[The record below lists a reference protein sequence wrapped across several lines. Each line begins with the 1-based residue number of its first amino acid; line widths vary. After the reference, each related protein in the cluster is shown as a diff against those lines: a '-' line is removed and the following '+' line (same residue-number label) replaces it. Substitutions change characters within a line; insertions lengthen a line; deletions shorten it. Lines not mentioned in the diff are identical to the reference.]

1 MCGIFGYCGDKKA
14 SGILIEGLKR
24 LEYRGYDSSGI
35 CVNENNALIT
45 YKRVGKIKA
54 LAESVPATSFGI
66 SGIAH
71 TRWATHGGVSEANAH
86 PHLDSQNAI
95 AIVHNGIIENY
106 QQLKDKL
113 IEKGIAFQSE
123 TDSEV
128 IAHLI
133 AQHYTG
139 DLTAAVK
146 LTLPLLKGTYGLIAM
161 HKDFPNQLVG
171 VRNGSPLIV
180 GIGNGE
186 MFLASDVNA
195 MVAYTKQV
203 IYLNDKEIITIT
215 PDTFNTADIQD
226 NAIEKNISTV
236 EIDAESLDKQGFP
249 HFMLKE
255 IHEQPESI
263 KRGLM
268 GRLNAENA
276 TGVLGG
282 LNMSAGELRNIERIV
297 LVAAGTSYYAGATV
311 AYLLEAITRMPAKVE
326 LSSEL
331 YHKNIIVEKNTL
343 YFVIS
348 QSGETADTLFALR
361 ELKRKGAKV
370 MGICNTVGSTIA
382 RETDGGVYIHSGP
395 EISVASTKAFTS
407 QLTALYIFTLI
418 MARIRNMSFNQGAAF
433 VKAFN
438 SVPAKI
444 EAVLTQ
450 KEIIKSIAQKYAA
463 ATTMLFL
470 GRGINYS
477 VAMEGALKLK
487 ELSYIH
493 AEGFA
498 SGELKHGPIALIHAG
513 TPCVILIPDDELFD
527 KNVSTIKEI
536 KARGAHVIAICTKG
550 NKIVPTIADDII
562 EIPEIAPEFT
572 PYLAV
577 VPLQLFAYY
586 TSVHLGRDID
596 QPRNLAKSVTVE

>member
-282 LNMSAGELRNIERIV
+282 LNMSASELRNIERIV